1 MFNPAVFQIDKFFG
15 IRWADVKTL
24 GEERSKIVYHV
35 EGFMIFSSLL
45 VVDFRVYPKSFTAA
59 QGSKSKSVPTLGGG
73 FFVVSEDCFGK
84 HKKVWALF

>member
-15 IRWADVKTL
+15 IRWADV
-24 GEERSKIVYHV
+24 
-35 EGFMIFSSLL
+35 L